1 VGPNFFLIHFAEI
14 RLTSTL
20 QYQKMEMK
28 SVILILI
35 FVLFPVIFFPQTR
48 KKTRISLKEKKKDDL
63 NHAYGAFPSNA
74 RSSGFS

>member
-35 FVLFPVIFFPQTR
+35 FVLFPAIFFHKR
-48 KKTRISLKEKKKDDL
+48 AKK
-63 NHAYGAFPSNA
+63 HVFV
-74 RSSGFS
+74 